1 MRIWCLTML
10 KQFVK
15 SFVPFFVV
23 KIVAGVEG
31 ESLGNGR
38 SLKWSSFGFG

>member
-1 MRIWCLTML
+1 MSIWCLTML

-23 KIVAGVEG
+23 KIVTGVKG
-31 ESLGNGR
+31 ETLGNGR
-38 SLKWSSFGFG
+38 SLEWSSFGGG